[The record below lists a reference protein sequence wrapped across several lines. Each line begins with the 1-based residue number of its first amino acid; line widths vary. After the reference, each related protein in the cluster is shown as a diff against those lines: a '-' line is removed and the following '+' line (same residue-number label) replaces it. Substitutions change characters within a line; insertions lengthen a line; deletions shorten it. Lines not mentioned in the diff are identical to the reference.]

1 MCDPAGSQEKE
12 LSLSLAGPLSRL
24 TDEERKTLT
33 ESRNQKEI
41 FEVIKAAGLWEE
53 GKKENC

>member
-1 MCDPAGSQEKE
+1 MTKDKIDRINALYAKSQTEE
-12 LSLSLAGPLSRL
+12 GL